1 MADMPL
7 YSFMR
12 LFWALKQVPNGM
24 GKGIFYWEPEVG
36 AELLPDRYP
45 LGAALKVG
53 ENTLE
58 FTSALAA
65 YRDCK

>member
-1 MADMPL
+1 
-7 YSFMR
+7 
-12 LFWALKQVPNGM
+12 M